1 MQSVRFISDAS
12 RPAPVKLCEVT
23 AVNGPRRR
31 HREPPAMIA
40 LACLG
45 LTPPPPRAT
54 APVSRRAA
62 LAGVGPALLGAGVPA
77 LLGSPAF
84 AAEADDEKNIY
95 RLPAGSR

>member
-1 MQSVRFISDAS
+1 
-12 RPAPVKLCEVT
+12 
-23 AVNGPRRR
+23 
-31 HREPPAMIA
+31 MIA
-40 LACLG
+40 IACLG

-54 APVSRRAA
+54 PPVSRRAA

-95 RLPAGSR
+95 RLPVGSQSGRTVLITGANVGLGLETES